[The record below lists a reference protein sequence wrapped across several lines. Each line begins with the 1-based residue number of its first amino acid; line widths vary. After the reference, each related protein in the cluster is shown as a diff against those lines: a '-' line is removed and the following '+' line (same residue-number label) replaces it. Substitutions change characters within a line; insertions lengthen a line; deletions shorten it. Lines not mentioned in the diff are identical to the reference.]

1 MSWSP
6 VGVKGLLIKQ
16 GQNLKASVTHYQSNI
31 LSNFCHF
38 YPYEEYSH
46 LRSTLTLKL
55 LITQH
60 FQCGDTPSCSWCV
73 PLLLLHFD
81 IALIFYRKDAWHHGI
96 YHISSKKCWVLIWYF
111 IVKEATQSRAM
122 LMIIL
127 YRFHSSWSLK
137 NSNNSR
143 SSNSSDV
150 LVPLLLWKWGRRGH
164 CLFERGACLTL
175 SPRGWVLIQ
184 GNAVFFN

>member
-96 YHISSKKCWVLIWYF
+96 YPIPQRNAECLSDISLWRRPLNQEQCLWLSCTDFTV
-111 IVKEATQSRAM
+111 VEA
-122 LMIIL
+122 
-127 YRFHSSWSLK
+127 
-137 NSNNSR
+137 
-143 SSNSSDV
+143 
-150 LVPLLLWKWGRRGH
+150 
-164 CLFERGACLTL
+164 
-175 SPRGWVLIQ
+175 
-184 GNAVFFN
+184 

>member
-1 MSWSP
+1 MRNTVTSEALLHWSYW
-6 VGVKGLLIKQ
+6 LHNIS
-16 GQNLKASVTHYQSNI
+16 NAVTH
-31 LSNFCHF
+31 LAVPDVCHF
-38 YPYEEYSH
+38 CYYILI
-46 LRSTLTLKL
+46 LRWSSIEKMHGTMESTIFPQRNAECLSDISLWRRPL
-55 LITQH
+55 NQE
-60 FQCGDTPSCSWCV
+60 QCLWLSCT
-73 PLLLLHFD
+73 D
-81 IALIFYRKDAWHHGI
+81 
-96 YHISSKKCWVLIWYF
+96 
-111 IVKEATQSRAM
+111 
-122 LMIIL
+122 
-127 YRFHSSWSLK
+127 FHSSWSLK